1 MSSTVSAYTPV
12 TTSGQITYSGL
23 GNGTDFDALITK
35 LVQVE
40 QGRITTLQT
49 WKKSWVKK
57 QEAFQEL
64 NSAMLSLKTTLQ
76 GMDTEGEFLVKTTDS
91 TNSLVLSASTG
102 SNALDGSHAITV
114 NRLAT
119 AKAMVTKTGYAS
131 ADVDINPSSTDV
143 NFAYAYEG
151 TTYTVSVGANAS
163 LTDLASIVNNDPNNA
178 GVKASV
184 VYDGSQYYL
193 QLRGMDTGDAASL
206 TIASGSALIGF
217 TAASFDT
224 ITSNASA
231 LLKLDGWPTA
241 SNAYITRA
249 TNTVTDLVTGLT
261 LNLKSTGTVTI
272 TTSTDT
278 EAVRENIQTF
288 VEQMNTVRTLLQ
300 DLTKYDSSTSQA
312 SILTGNYGLQLID
325 TKLKTAVSG
334 KGVGFDYDLDTYSV
348 LSQLGITTDAEE
360 GSETEGL
367 LIINEDTLSAILA
380 SNAAGAAE
388 LFAANYLGRTDTSE
402 MALSSYIA
410 NTTKCGS
417 YDVSYTTDASG
428 KITGA
433 TINGHQAVWHSNS
446 NLITGSHGYDEAG
459 LVVKAIDV
467 TAGTHTGTVSLKQGK
482 TGELV
487 TLLGQLTD
495 STDGPLHILDENY
508 DDITAMIDDKIA
520 FEERRIA
527 TYASNLRKRFAKVD
541 SLLSTYNQMQTQL
554 ESQISQLSSSSSS

>member
-40 QGRITTLQT
+40 QSRITTLQT
-49 WKKSWVKK
+49 WKQSWVDK
-57 QEAFQEL
+57 QECFQEL
-64 NSAMLSLKTTLQ
+64 NTAMLSLKSTLE

-91 TNSLVLSASTG
+91 TNSSVLTATTG
-102 SNALDGSHAITV
+102 SNALDGSHEISV
-114 NRLAT
+114 VRLAT
-119 AKAMVTKTGYAS
+119 AKAMVTDTGYAS
-131 ADVDINPSSTDV
+131 ADVDINSSSSDET
-143 NFAYAYEG
+143 FAYAYQG
-151 TTYTVSVGANAS
+151 TTYSVSVGANAS
-163 LTDLASIVNNDPNNA
+163 LTDLASIINNDPNNA
-178 GVKASV
+178 GVKAGV

-193 QLRGMDTGDAASL
+193 QLRGMDTGDSASL
-206 TIASGSALIGF
+206 TIDASTTLTGF
-217 TAASFDT
+217 AAANFDT

-231 LLKLDGWPTA
+231 QLKLDGWPTA
-241 SNAYITRA
+241 SGSYITRE
-249 TNTVTDLVTGLT
+249 TNTVTDLVSGVT
-261 LNLKSTGTVTI
+261 LHLKSTGTVTI

-278 EAVRENIQTF
+278 DAVRENIQTF
-288 VEQMNTVRTLLQ
+288 VEQMNTVRTILQ
-300 DLTKYDSSTSQA
+300 ELTKYDSSSQQG

-325 TKLKTAVSG
+325 TKLKTAVAG
-334 KGVGFDYDLDTYSV
+334 KGVGFDYDADTYSV

-360 GSETEGL
+360 GSDTEGL
-367 LIINEDTLSAILA
+367 LIIDEDTLSAILA
-380 SNAAGAAE
+380 SNASAAAE
-388 LFAANYLGRTDTSE
+388 LFAASYVGRIDTSE
-402 MALSSYIA
+402 MALSSYISG
-410 NTTKCGS
+410 TTQCGT

-433 TINGHQAVWHSNS
+433 TINGHEAIWHSNS

-459 LVVKAIDV
+459 LVIKAIDV

-487 TLLGQLTD
+487 DLLGELTD

-520 FEERRIA
+520 FEQRRIA

-554 ESQISQLSSSSSS
+554 TSSIDQLSSSS

>member
-49 WKKSWVKK
+49 WKQSWVNK
-57 QEAFQEL
+57 QECFQEL
-64 NSAMLSLKTTLQ
+64 NTAMLSLKSTLE

-91 TNSLVLSASTG
+91 TNSSVLTATTG
-102 SNALDGSHAITV
+102 SNALDGSHEITV
-114 NRLAT
+114 VRLAT
-119 AKAMVTKTGYAS
+119 AKAMVTATGYAS
-131 ADVDINPSSTDV
+131 ADVDINPSATDET
-143 NFAYAYEG
+143 FAYAYQG
-151 TTYTVSVGANAS
+151 KTYSVSVGANAS
-163 LTDLASIVNNDPNNA
+163 LTDLASIINNDPNNA
-178 GVKASV
+178 GVKAGV

-193 QLRGMDTGDAASL
+193 QLRGMDTGDSASL
-206 TIASGSALIGF
+206 TIDASTTLTGF
-217 TAASFDT
+217 GAANFDT

-231 LLKLDGWPTA
+231 QLKLDGWPTA
-241 SNAYITRA
+241 AGSYITRE
-249 TNTVTDLVTGLT
+249 TNTVTDLVSGVT
-261 LNLKSTGTVTI
+261 LHLKSTGTVTI
-272 TTSTDT
+272 TTATDT
-278 EAVRENIQTF
+278 AAVRENIQTF

-300 DLTKYDSSTSQA
+300 ELTKYDSSSQQG

-325 TKLKTAVSG
+325 TKLKTAVAG
-334 KGVGFDYDLDTYSV
+334 KGVGFDYDADTYSV

-360 GSETEGL
+360 GSDTEGL

-380 SNAAGAAE
+380 SNASAAAE
-388 LFAANYLGRTDTSE
+388 LFAASYVGRTDTSE
-402 MALSSYIA
+402 MALSSYISG
-410 NTTKCGS
+410 TTQCGT

-433 TINGHQAVWHSNS
+433 TINGHPATWHSNS
-446 NLITGSHGYDEAG
+446 NLITGAHGYDEAG
-459 LVVKAIDV
+459 LVIKAIDV

-487 TLLGQLTD
+487 DLLGELTD
-495 STDGPLHILDENY
+495 NTDGPLHILDENY

-520 FEERRIA
+520 FEQRRIA
-527 TYASNLRKRFAKVD
+527 TYASNLRKRFSKVD

-554 ESQISQLSSSSSS
+554 TSSIDQLSSS

>member
-49 WKKSWVKK
+49 WKQSWVRK

-64 NSAMLSLKTTLQ
+64 NSAMLSLKTTLK
-76 GMDTEGEFLVKTTDS
+76 GMDTVGEFLVKTTDS
-91 TNSLVLSASTG
+91 TNSLVLSATTG
-102 SNALDGSHAITV
+102 SDALDGSHSITV
-114 NRLAT
+114 SRLAT
-119 AKAMVTKTGYAS
+119 AKAMVTQTGYSS
-131 ADVDINPSSTDV
+131 ADVDINNSASDAT
-143 NFAYAYEG
+143 FAYVYQG
-151 TTYTVSVGANAS
+151 KTYNLSVGANAT
-163 LTDLASIVNNDPNNA
+163 LTDLASIVNNDANNA

-184 VYDGSQYYL
+184 VYDGSKYYL
-193 QLRGMDTGDAASL
+193 QMRGMDTGDSASL
-206 TIASGSALIGF
+206 TIASNTSLTGF
-217 TAASFDT
+217 TASKFDT

-231 LLKLDGWPTA
+231 QIKLDGWPTA
-241 SNAYITRA
+241 SNAYISRE
-249 TNTVTDLVTGLT
+249 TNTVTDLVSGLT
-261 LNLKSTGTVTI
+261 LNLKSTGTVNI

-278 EAVRENIQTF
+278 DAVRENIQTF

-300 DLTKYDSSTSQA
+300 DLTKYDSSTEQA
-312 SILTGNYGLQLID
+312 SLLTGNYGLQLID
-325 TKLKTAVSG
+325 TKLKTAVAG

-348 LSQLGITTDAEE
+348 LAQLGITTDAEE
-360 GSETEGL
+360 GSDTEGL

-388 LFAANYLGRTDTSE
+388 LFAANYVGRSDTSE

-410 NTTKCGS
+410 NTTQCGT

-433 TINGHQAVWHSNS
+433 TINGHAAIWHSNS

-459 LVVKAIDV
+459 LVIKAIDV
-467 TAGTHTGTVSLKQGK
+467 TAGTHTGTLSLKQGK

-487 TLLGQLTD
+487 DLLGELTD

-541 SLLSTYNQMQTQL
+541 SMLSTYNQMQTQL
-554 ESQISQLSSSSSS
+554 ESQISQLQSDS

>member
-40 QGRITTLQT
+40 QSRITTLQT
-49 WKKSWVKK
+49 WKQSWVDK
-57 QEAFQEL
+57 QECFQEL
-64 NSAMLSLKTTLQ
+64 NTAMLSLKSTLE

-91 TNSLVLSASTG
+91 TNSSILTATTG
-102 SNALDGSHAITV
+102 SNALDGSHEITV
-114 NRLAT
+114 ARLAT
-119 AKAMVTKTGYAS
+119 AKAMVTDTGYAS
-131 ADVDINPSSTDV
+131 ADVDINSSSTDAT
-143 NFAYAYEG
+143 FAYVYQG
-151 TTYTVSVGANAS
+151 TTYSLSVGANAS
-163 LTDLASIVNNDPNNA
+163 LTDLASIINNDPNNA
-178 GVKASV
+178 GVKAGV

-193 QLRGMDTGDAASL
+193 QLRGMDTGDSASL
-206 TIASGSALIGF
+206 TISSNTTLTGF
-217 TAASFDT
+217 TAADFDT

-231 LLKLDGWPTA
+231 QLKLDGWPTA
-241 SNAYITRA
+241 AGSYITRE
-249 TNTVTDLVTGLT
+249 TNTVTDLVSGVT
-261 LNLKSTGTVTI
+261 LHLKSTGTVTI
-272 TTSTDT
+272 TTATDT

-288 VEQMNTVRTLLQ
+288 VEQMNTVRTILQ
-300 DLTKYDSSTSQA
+300 ELTKYDSSTQQA

-325 TKLKTAVSG
+325 TKLKTAVAG
-334 KGVGFDYDLDTYSV
+334 KGVGFDYDADTYSV

-360 GSETEGL
+360 GSDTEGL
-367 LIINEDTLSAILA
+367 LIIDNDTLNAILA
-380 SNAAGAAE
+380 SNATAAAE
-388 LFAANYLGRTDTSE
+388 LFAASYVGRTDSSE
-402 MALSSYIA
+402 MALSSYISG
-410 NTTKCGS
+410 TTQCGV

-433 TINGHQAVWHSNS
+433 TINGHEALWHSNS
-446 NLITGSHGYDEAG
+446 NLITGAHGYDEAG
-459 LVVKAIDV
+459 LVIKAIDV

-487 TLLGQLTD
+487 DLLGELTD

-520 FEERRIA
+520 FEQRRIS

-554 ESQISQLSSSSSS
+554 TSSIDQLSSSS

>member
-49 WKKSWVKK
+49 WKQSWVRK

-64 NSAMLSLKTTLQ
+64 NSAMLTLKSTLK
-76 GMDTEGEFLVKTTDS
+76 GMDTVGEFLVKTTDS
-91 TNSLVLSASTG
+91 TNSLVLSATTG
-102 SNALDGSHAITV
+102 SDALDGSHSITV

-119 AKAMVTKTGYAS
+119 AKAMVTQTGYSSADTDINAS
-131 ADVDINPSSTDV
+131 ASDAT
-143 NFAYAYEG
+143 FAYVYQG
-151 TTYTVSVGANAS
+151 TTYTLSVGANAT
-163 LTDLASIVNNDPNNA
+163 LTDLASIVNNDANNA

-184 VYDGSQYYL
+184 VYDGSKYYL
-193 QLRGMDTGDAASL
+193 QMRGMDTGDSASL
-206 TIASGSALIGF
+206 TIASNTSLTGF
-217 TAASFDT
+217 TAAKFDT

-241 SNAYITRA
+241 SNAYITRE
-249 TNTVTDLVTGLT
+249 TNTVTDLVSGLT
-261 LNLKSTGTVTI
+261 LSLKSTGTVTI
-272 TTSTDT
+272 TTATDT
-278 EAVRENIQTF
+278 DAVRENIQTF

-300 DLTKYDSSTSQA
+300 DLTKYDSSTEQA

-325 TKLKTAVSG
+325 TKLKTAVAG
-334 KGVGFDYDLDTYSV
+334 KAVGFDYTLDTYSV
-348 LSQLGITTDAEE
+348 LAQLGITTDAEE
-360 GSETEGL
+360 GSDTEGL
-367 LIINEDTLSAILA
+367 LIIDEDTLSGILA
-380 SNAAGAAE
+380 SNATKAAE
-388 LFAANYLGRTDTSE
+388 LFAASYVGRSDTSE

-410 NTTKCGS
+410 NTTQCGS
-417 YDVSYTTDASG
+417 YEVSYTTDASG

-433 TINGHQAVWHSNS
+433 TINGHAAMWHSNS

-459 LVVKAIDV
+459 LVIKAIDV

-487 TLLGQLTD
+487 DLLGELTD
-495 STDGPLHILDENY
+495 SSDGPLHILDENY

-541 SLLSTYNQMQTQL
+541 SMLSTYNQMQTQL
-554 ESQISQLSSSSSS
+554 DSQIAQLSSDS

>member
-40 QGRITTLQT
+40 QSRITTLQT
-49 WKKSWVKK
+49 WKQSWVDK
-57 QEAFQEL
+57 QECFQEL
-64 NSAMLSLKTTLQ
+64 NTAMLSLKSTLE

-91 TNSLVLSASTG
+91 TNSSVLTATTG
-102 SNALDGSHAITV
+102 SNALDGSHEISIV
-114 NRLAT
+114 RLAT
-119 AKAMVTKTGYAS
+119 AKAMVTDTGYAS
-131 ADVDINPSSTDV
+131 ADVDINTSSSDET
-143 NFAYAYEG
+143 FAYAYQG
-151 TTYTVSVGANAS
+151 TTYSVSVGANAS
-163 LTDLASIVNNDPNNA
+163 LSDLASIINNDPNNA
-178 GVKASV
+178 GVKAGV

-193 QLRGMDTGDAASL
+193 QLRGMDTGDSASL
-206 TIASGSALIGF
+206 TIDASTTLTGF
-217 TAASFDT
+217 TAANFDT

-231 LLKLDGWPTA
+231 QLKLDGWPTA
-241 SNAYITRA
+241 SGSYITRE
-249 TNTVTDLVTGLT
+249 TNTVTDLVSGVT
-261 LNLKSTGTVTI
+261 LHLKSTGTVTI

-278 EAVRENIQTF
+278 DAVRENIQTF
-288 VEQMNTVRTLLQ
+288 VEQMNTVRTILQ
-300 DLTKYDSSTSQA
+300 ELTKYDSSSQQG

-325 TKLKTAVSG
+325 TKLKTAVAG
-334 KGVGFDYDLDTYSV
+334 KGVGFDYDADTYSV

-360 GSETEGL
+360 GSDTEGL
-367 LIINEDTLSAILA
+367 LIIDEDTLSAILA
-380 SNAAGAAE
+380 SNASAAAE
-388 LFAANYLGRTDTSE
+388 LFAASYVGRIDTSE
-402 MALSSYIA
+402 MALSSYISG
-410 NTTKCGS
+410 TTQCGT

-433 TINGHQAVWHSNS
+433 TINGHPATWHSNS
-446 NLITGSHGYDEAG
+446 NLITGAHGYDEAG
-459 LVVKAIDV
+459 LVIKAIDV

-487 TLLGQLTD
+487 DLLGELTD

-520 FEERRIA
+520 FEQRRIA

-554 ESQISQLSSSSSS
+554 TSSIDQLSSS